1 MKSGSSLKVI
11 RQCPAGYL
19 QSTPPGMQCSPRKC
33 LPRRWMELRS
43 QLRWNRKKDPPSPP
57 ARSISAVRVLNS
69 RRPFLECGDLSSL
82 SSASQVRAVVRSLWY
97 TGAKAVTNRRT
108 RNSRRPQQIFANS
121 NIRFFATRRISLEVH
136 KFKATEER
144 TMIKRLAIPFCL
156 LTAIAATGLAQQ
168 PISDSKSDSMS
179 ASTTQDKKSLYDR
192 LGGYN
197 AVAAVVDD
205 FIGRLVADKRFTKFF
220 VGHSED
226 SLKKIRQ
233 HIVDQFCAA
242 AGGPCLYTGRDMK
255 TSHKGLGITADDWD
269 AAAKHLVESLDKF
282 NVPKAEKDDLL
293 TFVTSLRKDIVEK

>member
-1 MKSGSSLKVI
+1 MM
-11 RQCPAGYL
+11 
-19 QSTPPGMQCSPRKC
+19 T
-33 LPRRWMELRS
+33 
-43 QLRWNRKKDPPSPP
+43 
-57 ARSISAVRVLNS
+57 
-69 RRPFLECGDLSSL
+69 
-82 SSASQVRAVVRSLWY
+82 
-97 TGAKAVTNRRT
+97 
-108 RNSRRPQQIFANS
+108 
-121 NIRFFATRRISLEVH
+121 
-136 KFKATEER
+136 
-144 TMIKRLAIPFCL
+144 KRLAICLCL
-156 LTAIAATGLAQQ
+156 LASIAATAAARQ
-168 PISDSKSDSMS
+168 PVS
-179 ASTTQDKKSLYDR
+179 ASRSVLVLSPATQDKKSLYDR

-269 AAAKHLVESLDKF
+269 AAAKHLVESLEKF

-293 TFVTSLRKDIVEK
+293 AFVSSLRKDIVEK